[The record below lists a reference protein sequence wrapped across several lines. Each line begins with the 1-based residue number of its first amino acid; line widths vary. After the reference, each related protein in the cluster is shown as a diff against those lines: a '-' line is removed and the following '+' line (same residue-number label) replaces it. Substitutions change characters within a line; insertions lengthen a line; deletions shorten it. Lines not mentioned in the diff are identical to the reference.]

1 MLAQKLV
8 FSCEKRHT
16 NNWYKLLFWA
26 PLSREKKKFVLIPL
40 GAFWMVR
47 PKAHC
52 LLFEVCLTSDFHFQN
67 SSKHSREKLRTFACI
82 NTQGNWHLKLLVG
95 LSWCGQN
102 LCVNFLWVL
111 FPLPRGVSTVSTNLK
126 NYFSA
131 SGCSRVDFR
140 DLCKISC
147 ITVGWRAPGHPSGP
161 SSRPLRLFPHF

>member
-1 MLAQKLV
+1 MLTQKLV

-16 NNWYKLLFWA
+16 NNWYKDLFWA
-26 PLSREKKKFVLIPL
+26 PLSREKKMFVLIPL

-111 FPLPRGVSTVSTNLK
+111 FPLPTYGKGGT
-126 NYFSA
+126 
-131 SGCSRVDFR
+131 SRKR
-140 DLCKISC
+140 RNMCRPGI
-147 ITVGWRAPGHPSGP
+147 GGRAT
-161 SSRPLRLFPHF
+161 RCAETRN

>member
-1 MLAQKLV
+1 
-8 FSCEKRHT
+8 
-16 NNWYKLLFWA
+16 
-26 PLSREKKKFVLIPL
+26 
-40 GAFWMVR
+40 MVR

-111 FPLPRGVSTVSTNLK
+111 FPLPRSGG
-126 NYFSA
+126 SA
-131 SGCSRVDFR
+131 CFLG
-140 DLCKISC
+140 
-147 ITVGWRAPGHPSGP
+147 AGP
-161 SSRPLRLFPHF
+161 ALFFGTWPFHIFII